1 MAELKYKRVLL
12 KLSGEAL
19 AGEKQIGIDPHTVS
33 KICAEIADV
42 VDMGLEVALV
52 IGGGNIFRGLSAS
65 AEGMDRSSAD
75 YMGMLATVLN
85 ALAVQDALEKTGHPT
100 RVLSAIAMQEVCEPY
115 VRRRAMRHLEKGRVI
130 ICAAGTGNP
139 YFTTDTAAAL
149 RGMELKCDAII
160 KATKVDGVYDKDPM
174 KHDDAVM
181 FKHLSYE
188 ETLRRHGF
196 HGHHAG
202 PGKPGPDHRVQH
214 VQRQHQK
221 GGHGREPRHHRRRR
235 LSVMDK
241 ESVLLDSEDRMDK
254 ALGALDRDFSRLRTG
269 RASTGLVDNIKV
281 DYYGTPTPISQ
292 LASVA
297 IPDSRTITIQPWDRG
312 AFAGVEKA
320 ILKSDLGLTPVNDG
334 KIIRISIP
342 PLTEDRRKE
351 LGKLARK
358 SGEEAK
364 VAVRNVRRDA
374 NDQLKQLEKDK
385 AISEAALKKAT
396 DDVQKL
402 TDKYVAKVDEKC
414 AAKEKEIMD
423 L

>member
-1 MAELKYKRVLL
+1 
-12 KLSGEAL
+12 
-19 AGEKQIGIDPHTVS
+19 
-33 KICAEIADV
+33 
-42 VDMGLEVALV
+42 
-52 IGGGNIFRGLSAS
+52 
-65 AEGMDRSSAD
+65 
-75 YMGMLATVLN
+75 
-85 ALAVQDALEKTGHPT
+85 
-100 RVLSAIAMQEVCEPY
+100 
-115 VRRRAMRHLEKGRVI
+115 
-130 ICAAGTGNP
+130 
-139 YFTTDTAAAL
+139 
-149 RGMELKCDAII
+149 
-160 KATKVDGVYDKDPM
+160 
-174 KHDDAVM
+174 
-181 FKHLSYE
+181 
-188 ETLRRHGF
+188 
-196 HGHHAG
+196 
-202 PGKPGPDHRVQH
+202 
-214 VQRQHQK
+214 
-221 GGHGREPRHHRRRR
+221 
-235 LSVMDK
+235 MDK

-312 AFAGVEKA
+312 AFASVEKA

-374 NDQLKQLEKDK
+374 NDQLKKPEKEK
-385 AISEAALKKAT
+385 AISEDELKKAT
-396 DDVQKL
+396 EDVQKL
-402 TDKYVAKVDEKC
+402 TDKFVAKVDEKC
-414 AAKEKEIMD
+414 QAKEKEIMD